1 MRDDPE
7 DEPPADNR
15 DEPGAQTDAPVDDPK
30 PSADTAE
37 PSTTGS
43 IEPAAA
49 PPVARP
55 AAPAARPAAP
65 AARPAAPA
73 ARPAAPAAPAAPAPA
88 ARPADQA
95 AEPDAR
101 PAGGAAPLTG
111 AEPTGASPLT
121 EALPADPPEL
131 DAQAAPI
138 FHRLATEL
146 GCPDLGCAPTGAP
159 RSIAW
164 QGADLSAVPEPTPQA
179 PVAAAAGQARTLE
192 RAAARTPSDTADP
205 PDDSSDTGGTSADN
219 LPQAGAGGA
228 QAEAYPR
235 AQTADDDDTL
245 PTTGPE
251 VLAMIAMSQILMVG
265 GAALRVAARPRGQ
278 DA

>member
-1 MRDDPE
+1 VVE
-7 DEPPADNR
+7 LPAD
-15 DEPGAQTDAPVDDPK
+15 DAERPAGTGGRPTNSGGQSIGSGEIPAGSSEVLAGSGGIP
-30 PSADTAE
+30 AGTAE
-37 PSTTGS
+37 PSTVRP

-49 PPVARP
+49 PP
-55 AAPAARPAAP
+55 
-65 AARPAAPA
+65 
-73 ARPAAPAAPAAPAPA
+73 A
-88 ARPADQA
+88 ARPADPA
-95 AEPDAR
+95 TR
-101 PAGGAAPLTG
+101 PAGEGAPHAWIRPAGTS
-111 AEPTGASPLT
+111 ALT

-131 DAQAAPI
+131 DARAAPI

-179 PVAAAAGQARTLE
+179 PAVVAAGQARSLE
-192 RAAARTPSDTADP
+192 HAATRTASDRADP
-205 PDDSSDTGGTSADN
+205 PDDNSDTGGTSADN
-219 LPQAGAGGA
+219 LPQSGAGGA
-228 QAEAYPR
+228 QAEAYPE
-235 AQTADDDDTL
+235 AQAADDGETL

-265 GAALRVAARPRGQ
+265 GAALRVAARPRRQ